1 MAITINF
8 NRPKLQPTLEEV
20 VPITATLVEDT
31 TNKLYVVD
39 VKYTV
44 TTDGETPGT
53 TIKTLKRLKITPVIT
68 GTTMR
73 LDFTELT
80 FPATAAPDPLDS
92 AAISTSPVTR
102 GGATIDLDAFL
113 TAAGDLR
120 KNT

>member
-8 NRPKLQPTLEEV
+8 NRPKLQPTLEET

-31 TNKLYVVD
+31 TNNLYVVD

-44 TTDGETPGT
+44 TKDDSSTAT
-53 TIKTLKRLKITPVIT
+53 KVLKRLKITPVLS

-73 LDFTELT
+73 LDFVELT
-80 FPATAAPDPLDS
+80 FPPTAPDAPADS
-92 AAISTSPVTR
+92 DATTTSPVTR
-102 GGATIDLDAFL
+102 GGTVIDLDAFL
-113 TAAGDLR
+113 TGVGDLR

>member
-8 NRPKLQPTLEEV
+8 DRPKLQPTLQEA
-20 VPITATLVEDT
+20 VPVTATLVEDT

-44 TTDGETPGT
+44 TKDDNSTAT
-53 TIKTLKRLKITPVIT
+53 KVLKRIKIIPVLS

-73 LDFTELT
+73 LDFQELT
-80 FPATAAPDPLDS
+80 FPPTAPDNPTD
-92 AAISTSPVTR
+92 AQAITPAPPVTR
-102 GGATIDLDAFL
+102 GTPVIDLDSFL
-113 TAAGDLR
+113 TAIGDLR